1 MNNMNNM
8 NNNVG
13 LESLFKNSREN
24 ANPRRNSKASK
35 KNLRRSQSNMRTQK
49 RKAHLVKGES
59 QKTHPHLWPQT
70 KGPKIEIIKTFKSN
84 SRTEAII
91 TLAKL
96 ETKNK
101 ANILNNSTDIFV
113 IKKKQIL
120 NRMLSDKKKND
131 IYKRFTIE
139 CSIYEI
145 LMQFIIRNISPHVI
159 SGGICEKETDT
170 ENDYLSIYNET
181 FNPEHYDVIFLKDF
195 IIRYIQN
202 PLFENAL
209 INILFQV
216 VYTLR
221 CFNIINLNHNDLH
234 VGNILI
240 FIDKENNILNSEF
253 TLQKYNKYT
262 FDDNTLELLDL
273 GIYAFIFDFD
283 GSNKNKA
290 DDPVNQKLKVEIKQP
305 DYGNAYEN
313 SIYNNQTNN
322 YADIYK
328 LLFDIFN
335 DIFLIINK
343 KLISDIILGQN
354 CKIFFKLLAYFI
366 YLKFSKNSN
375 ITESSILFVN
385 YLLGIKPTEIYDKT
399 IFKILW
405 SLYKHSILFT
415 FKENIDDIRETKD
428 KIDELIETNTDDIEK
443 NLQNN
448 TLNDIIMYIQLI
460 GITSLARYG
469 IMTTI
474 TGQTFI
480 PKPEMMMEP
489 KRFLLYIAAELH
501 TLQETLK
508 GDPKFRNESS
518 PDLTQE
524 NQYSTANIFN

>member
-1 MNNMNNM
+1 MNNM

-13 LESLFKNSREN
+13 LERLFGNSREN
-24 ANPRRNSKASK
+24 ANPRINSKASK
-35 KNLRRSQSNMRTQK
+35 KNLRRSQSSMRTQK
-49 RKAHLVKGES
+49 RKAHLVRGES
-59 QKTHPHLWPQT
+59 QKTHPHLWPKT
-70 KGPKIEIIKTFKSN
+70 KNPNVEIIKKFKSD

-91 TLAKL
+91 ELIKL

-101 ANILNNSTDIFV
+101 ANILNNSTDIFM
-113 IKKKQIL
+113 IKKTQTL
-120 NRMLSDKKKND
+120 NSMLSDEERLE

-139 CSIYEI
+139 CSIYEMLI
-145 LMQFIIRNISPHVI
+145 QFIIRNISPHVI
-159 SGGICEKETDT
+159 SGGICEEETDT
-170 ENDYLSIYNET
+170 GNNYLSIYNET
-181 FNPEHYDVIFLKDF
+181 FNPEYYDVIFLKDF
-195 IIRYIQN
+195 IIKYIEK

-209 INILFQV
+209 INILFQL

-240 FIDKENNILNSEF
+240 FIDKENNIFNPEF

-305 DYGNAYEN
+305 DYGDAFKN

-322 YADIYK
+322 YADTYK
-328 LLFDIFN
+328 LLFAIFN
-335 DIFLIINK
+335 DIFLIISK
-343 KLISDIILGQN
+343 QSISDIILGQN

-366 YLKFSKNSN
+366 YLKFPEDPN

-385 YLLGIKPTEIYDKT
+385 YLLGTKLIEKYDKI
-399 IFKILW
+399 IFEILW
-405 SLYKHSILFT
+405 SLYKHAKLAT
-415 FKENIDDIRETKD
+415 FKDNIDVIGETKD
-428 KIDELIETNTDDIEK
+428 NIDELIEINK
-443 NLQNN
+443 
-448 TLNDIIMYIQLI
+448 NDIDIAISSNTIDVLFI
-460 GITSLARYG
+460 AKELTEIPSLKSYG
-469 IMTTI
+469 IMTTR
-474 TGQTFI
+474 TGQTYI
-480 PKPEMMMEP
+480 PNPEMMMEP
-489 KRFLLYIAAELH
+489 KQFLLYIADELH